1 MLRFAALLLCCGTAS
16 AAPPDPKVLK
26 AHDGWVSAVAF
37 NPDGSRLAVASADK
51 TVSVWDTA
59 TWKETLRLKGH
70 TDYVSAVA
78 WSPDGKQLLTGSFD
92 KTAKLWDAAT
102 GAEKL
107 TLKGHKGVVMA
118 VAFDP
123 SGGALTSGIDGRV
136 RGWNVTTGK
145 ELAWPERNL
154 SWVNA
159 LVQSPNVSGGAIA
172 SSDNTIR
179 MSGIWGNPTLEPKA
193 AEVRSLSFTPN
204 GRYLAAG
211 TRYGVTKVWAA
222 TAVDV
227 KEVASLKGKHTGDV
241 WGVAFG
247 AGGMLLAAAD
257 GDWNKPSDVVLW
269 DTTTWKE
276 KARLKHTN
284 EVLCVAFHP
293 TKPLVAA
300 GAWDKTV
307 RVWDVSEFVPAK

>member
-1 MLRFAALLLCCGTAS
+1 MLRFAALLLCCTAAS
-16 AAPPDPKVLK
+16 AAPPEPTVLK

-51 TVSVWDTA
+51 TVSVWDTN

-78 WSPDGKQLLTGSFD
+78 WSADGKQLLSGSFD
-92 KTAKLWDAAT
+92 HTAKLWDATT
-102 GAEKL
+102 GAEL
-107 TLKGHKGVVMA
+107 FALKGHKGAVMA
-118 VAFDP
+118 VAFVGGQSLGTADV
-123 SGGALTSGIDGRV
+123 SGRLTYWDRATGEKHEREPLHKSWANAFV
-136 RGWNVTTGK
+136 RGH
-145 ELAWPERNL
+145 
-154 SWVNA
+154 
-159 LVQSPNVSGGAIA
+159 GGTSA
-172 SSDNTIR
+172 SAGSDNVVRTAGGDWTSRTI
-179 MSGIWGNPTLEPKA
+179 EPKA
-193 AEVRSLSFTPN
+193 AEIRSLAFSEGSQF
-204 GRYLAAG
+204 LAAG
-211 TRYGVTKVWAA
+211 TRYGITKVW
-222 TAVDV
+222 TVENTV
-227 KEVASLKGKHTGDV
+227 VREVASLKGKHTGDV

-247 AGGMLLAAAD
+247 AGGKLLAAAD

-293 TKPLVAA
+293 TKPIVVA

-307 RVWDVSEFVPAK
+307 RVWDVSEWAK

>member
-1 MLRFAALLLCCGTAS
+1 MLRFAAFLLCCATAS
-16 AAPPDPKVLK
+16 AAPPEPTVLK

-78 WSPDGKQLLTGSFD
+78 WSPDGKQMLTGSFD
-92 KTAKLWDAAT
+92 HTAKLWDATT
-102 GAEKL
+102 GAEL
-107 TLKGHKGVVMA
+107 LALKGHKGVVMA
-118 VAFDP
+118 VTFVP
-123 SGGALTSGIDGRV
+123 SGKHFFTGDVSGRLTQWEARTGRIV
-136 RGWNVTTGK
+136 ESQPAND
-145 ELAWPERNL
+145 

-159 LVQSPNVSGGAIA
+159 LSVAWNGSVA
-172 SSDNTIR
+172 SAGSDNAINFFFDN
-179 MSGIWGNPTLEPKA
+179 GIVGGSLTPKA
-193 AEVRSLSFTPN
+193 AEIRSLSCAPDSKS
-204 GRYLAAG
+204 LAAG
-211 TRYGVTKVWAA
+211 TRYGITKVW
-222 TAVDV
+222 TAGTPGL

-247 AGGMLLAAAD
+247 AGGKLLAVAD

-293 TKPLVAA
+293 TKPQVAA

-307 RVWDVSEFVPAK
+307 RVWDVSEWAK

>member
-1 MLRFAALLLCCGTAS
+1 MLRLSAFLLCCATAS
-16 AAPPDPKVLK
+16 AAPPEPTVLK
-26 AHDGWVSAVAF
+26 AHDGWVSAIAF
-37 NPDGSRLAVASADK
+37 SPDGARLAVASADK

-92 KTAKLWDAAT
+92 HTAKLWDAKT
-102 GAEKL
+102 GAEL
-107 TLKGHKGVVMA
+107 LALKGHKGVVMA
-118 VAFDP
+118 VTFFPDGKNLCTADV
-123 SGGALTSGIDGRV
+123 SGRLTLWD
-136 RGWNVTTGK
+136 RGTGEK
-145 ELAWPERNL
+145 VQSEPFHK
-154 SWVNA
+154 SWANA
-159 LVQSPNVSGGAIA
+159 LAVGPGGTVAMA
-172 SSDNTIR
+172 SSDNVVRTGGGAWR
-179 MSGIWGNPTLEPKA
+179 AHTLEPKA
-193 AEVRSLSFTPN
+193 AEIRSLSFEQEKL
-204 GRYLAAG
+204 LAAG
-211 TRYGVTKVWAA
+211 TRYGLTKVWNA
-222 TAVDV
+222 
-227 KEVASLKGKHTGDV
+227 KGEEVASLKGKHTGDV

-247 AGGMLLAAAD
+247 AGGKVLAVAD

-269 DTTTWKE
+269 DTATWKE